1 MVATQA
7 ETFAGSGLAGRVL
20 ARLRSRLPRLEWL
33 RKTAT
38 AIKAGAPV
46 RRGERV
52 LVLVRMTDGAI
63 AAATQ
68 HAIYYCQDGQPGAGS
83 WLRLGWEEVG
93 GVGWDERSCAM
104 TLTAMTLAGLGNAG
118 PPRIVMHLPRR
129 SPLADLARERVT
141 WTILAGVPVLSRG
154 RVCGRLTAR
163 RSPADDRVNWV
174 FTLQDAAA
182 SGDPDLSALVSGAIA
197 ELEAELGPASGR
209 SADAPRK
216 L

>member
-7 ETFAGSGLAGRVL
+7 ESIVGSGLAARRL
-20 ARLRSRLPRLEWL
+20 AWLRSRLPRLEWL

-46 RRGERV
+46 QRGERV
-52 LVLVRMTDGAI
+52 LVLVSMTDGAI

-83 WLRLGWEEVG
+83 WLRLGWEDVG
-93 GVGWDERSCAM
+93 GVGWDERSRTM
-104 TLTAMTLAGLGNAG
+104 TLTAMTLTRLGDDG
-118 PPRIVMHLPRR
+118 PPRIIMRLPRR
-129 SPLADLARERVT
+129 TPLADLARERVT
-141 WTILAGVPVLSRG
+141 STILASVPVLSRG

-163 RSPADDRVNWV
+163 RSPADDRVTWV

-182 SGDPDLSALVSGAIA
+182 SGDPDLSARVSGAIA

-209 SADAPRK
+209 SANA
-216 L
+216 